1 MRNHSIDH
9 DLLPTNL
16 ESMIRPVPVVDGAVY
31 QVPVAAGS
39 VMQQLAQELY
49 TAIDQMSLKPLPIEA
64 TDVMDAFRYL
74 LACRC
79 AYVSGA
85 CKMDQ
90 HPKDIEYP
98 SLLFPVLAAVGRYVD
113 TGLNLTIVPLPEIG
127 YQGVLSEEMNGPKA
141 VFKVAKGKQFTQPE
155 KFQLVMSTF
164 RAFGVNTARG
174 LPMDKDVES
183 DDLYRLD
190 EVEGALMGGK
200 KEPSSHHLYARALV
214 EMQYLATLYGEA
226 RVVYLALS
234 SLRSGIYDLVA
245 RHVRGPS
252 RRIDS

>member
-1 MRNHSIDH
+1 MRNVIDQS
-9 DLLPTNL
+9 LLPTNL
-16 ESMIRPVPVVDGAVY
+16 DSMIRPVPKVDGAVY

-39 VMQQLAQELY
+39 VLQQLGQELY
-49 TAIDQMSLKPLPIEA
+49 TAIDQMAFKPLPIEA
-64 TDVMDAFRYL
+64 QDVMEAFRYV

-79 AYVSGA
+79 AYVSGI
-85 CKMDQ
+85 CRTDQ

-113 TGLNLTIVPLPEIG
+113 SSLNLTIVPLPEIG
-127 YQGVLSEEMNGPKA
+127 YQGVVTEEMKGQKPT
-141 VFKVAKGKQFTQPE
+141 FSVAKGKLLTKPE
-155 KFQLVMSTF
+155 KFDLVMSTF
-164 RAFGVNTARG
+164 RAYGVNTARG
-174 LPMDKDVES
+174 LPMDKDIES

-252 RRIDS
+252 RRVD